1 VRQDL
6 RKLTK
11 IQGLSEGYDRR
22 VGLLMMSF
30 FSAGAD
36 AHNREFGLDAA
47 RAGRLEFSPGALPRP
62 ILAGVRAAGRHDT
75 DTESSQSDSR

>member
-1 VRQDL
+1 VRQEA

-11 IQGLSEGYDRR
+11 IQELSEGYEQR

-30 FSAGAD
+30 FSVRAD

-47 RAGRLEFSPGALPRP
+47 RAGRLEFSPPARRP
-62 ILAGVRAAGRHDT
+62 ILAGGRAAGRNDT
-75 DTESSQSDSR
+75 DTKSSQSDSK